1 MVHGTPCI
9 PRNGELPA
17 RGGSSNPTNGVRRAP
32 IPLNRR
38 MDVAA
43 EQDAQEAE
51 ATLVLSWR
59 YGVLREAGY
68 DADHAFILARASV
81 DVHVAAD
88 LLARGCPPR
97 TALEILL

>member
-1 MVHGTPCI
+1 MSGA
-9 PRNGELPA
+9 LPGA
-17 RGGSSNPTNGVRRAP
+17 IS
-32 IPLNRR
+32 LNRP
-38 MDVAA
+38 MDAA
-43 EQDAQEAE
+43 ATQQDAQEAE
-51 ATLVLSWR
+51 AALVLSWR

-68 DADHAFILARASV
+68 GRDDAFILARAEV

>member
-1 MVHGTPCI
+1 
-9 PRNGELPA
+9 
-17 RGGSSNPTNGVRRAP
+17 
-32 IPLNRR
+32 
-38 MDVAA
+38 MDAA
-43 EQDAQEAE
+43 TTQRDAQEAE
-51 ATLVLSWR
+51 AALVLSWR

-68 DADHAFILARASV
+68 DRDDAFILARARV

>member
-1 MVHGTPCI
+1 M
-9 PRNGELPA
+9 NGAPS
-17 RGGSSNPTNGVRRAP
+17 GSIS
-32 IPLNRR
+32 LNRA
-38 MDVAA
+38 MDAA
-43 EQDAQEAE
+43 ATQRDAKEAE
-51 ATLVLSWR
+51 AALVLSWR

-68 DADHAFILARASV
+68 DGDHAFILARAPV

>member
-1 MVHGTPCI
+1 MNGARHG
-9 PRNGELPA
+9 
-17 RGGSSNPTNGVRRAP
+17 P
-32 IPLNRR
+32 ISLNRA
-38 MDVAA
+38 MDAA
-43 EQDAQEAE
+43 TTQRDTKEAE
-51 ATLVLSWR
+51 AALVLSWR

-68 DADHAFILARASV
+68 DGDHAFILARAPV